1 VELEVAMMTDLS
13 AEVALGKG
21 CSRRKEKRVSRTG
34 GLFSAPPLAAAAASP
49 GDGDGRRWWGAG
61 GVWALGEVALE
72 SPHEGLSRAVRCK

>member
-1 VELEVAMMTDLS
+1 MELEVAMVTDLS

-49 GDGDGRRWWGAG
+49 GDGDGRRRWGGQAVFGRG
-61 GVWALGEVALE
+61 GQ
-72 SPHEGLSRAVRCK
+72 SPSSHLARAVRCK